1 MIFLQNTSAIQF
13 DLVAIYDISQ
23 STLVH
28 VSVSPRY
35 SAYEMITQ
43 ERGNS
48 HKSLFTLQI
57 ETPRD
62 MSP

>member
-13 DLVAIYDISQ
+13 HLVAICDISL

-28 VSVSPRY
+28 LSVSSRY

-48 HKSLFTLQI
+48 NKSLFRLQN
-57 ETPRD
+57 ETPGD